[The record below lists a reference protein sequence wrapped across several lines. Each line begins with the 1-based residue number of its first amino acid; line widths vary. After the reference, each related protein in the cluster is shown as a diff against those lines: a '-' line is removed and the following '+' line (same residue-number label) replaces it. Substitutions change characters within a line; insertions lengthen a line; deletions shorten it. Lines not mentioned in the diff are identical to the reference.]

1 MAGSLATQREELP
14 NQKARQME
22 EDIFLTAGG
31 DREAFARLYRAAAS
45 PVYAYALSMLKNR
58 QDAEDALHDCFV
70 KVYQAAGSYDSRSK
84 PMAWIMTIARN
95 LCLRTLQLRCYT
107 ADIPDEDWESCLRQR
122 EGLGSEER
130 LIVQTCMHCLKEQER
145 QILLLHA
152 VAGFKHREIAAFL
165 NMPLATVLSKYSR
178 AAKKLKSVL
187 EGESVI

>member
-1 MAGSLATQREELP
+1 MAESLAAQREELP
-14 NQKARQME
+14 NRKTQQME

-70 KVYQAAGSYDSRSK
+70 KVYQAAGSYDSRNK

-107 ADIPDEDWESCLRQR
+107 ADIPDEDWESCLRQQ
-122 EGLGSEER
+122 EGLGNEER
-130 LIVQTCMHCLKEQER
+130 LIVQACMHCLKEQER

-178 AAKKLKSVL
+178 AAKKLKSIL
-187 EGESVI
+187 EGESLI